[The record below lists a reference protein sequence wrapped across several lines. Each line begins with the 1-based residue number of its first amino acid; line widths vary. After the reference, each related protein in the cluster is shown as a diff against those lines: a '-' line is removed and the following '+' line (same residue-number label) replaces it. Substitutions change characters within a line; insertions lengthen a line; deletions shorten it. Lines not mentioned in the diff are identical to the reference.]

1 MQGTQGIQGK
11 SLGKSPV
18 PLVILG
24 IIAFIVLICVIMNYS
39 YKNSEI
45 DLRNQAKAQQEA
57 NKVIFDKVWKVIQQK
72 AQITDKYSNDFKQ
85 IYGGIMH
92 ERYQG
97 DTKQAPLFKWI
108 QEHNPTFSTE
118 LYKDLADAV
127 EANRAEFARVQNR
140 LIDIKREHSNLRQ
153 KFPSSIFVGDK
164 PELEIQ
170 IVTSDKTTQ
179 VFQTGKENE
188 VDLFKK

>member
-1 MQGTQGIQGK
+1 MSYKNTI
-11 SLGKSPV
+11 L
-18 PLVILG
+18 LVLAG
-24 IIAFIVLICVIMNYS
+24 VVAFLAIVAVIMNFS

-45 DLRNQAKAQQEA
+45 GLRNQAKAQQEA

-72 AQITDKYSNDFKQ
+72 AQITDKYASDFKE

-97 DTKQAPLFKWI
+97 DAKQSPMFKWI
-108 QEHNPTFSTE
+108 TEHNPTFSVE

-140 LIDIKREHSNLRQ
+140 LIDIKREHDNLRQ

-164 PELEIQ
+164 SELDIQ

>member
-1 MQGTQGIQGK
+1 MNYRNT
-11 SLGKSPV
+11 
-18 PLVILG
+18 VILVMVGVVIFIG
-24 IIAFIVLICVIMNYS
+24 IIAAIMNFS

-72 AQITDKYSNDFKQ
+72 AQITDKYASDFKS
-85 IYGGIMH
+85 IYGNIMH

-97 DTKQAPLFKWI
+97 DSKQAPLFKWI
-108 QEHNPTFSTE
+108 QEHNPTFSVE
-118 LYKDLADAV
+118 LYKDLSDAV

-140 LIDIKREHSNLRQ
+140 LIDIKREHDNLRQ
-153 KFPSSIFVGDK
+153 KFPGSIFVGSK

-188 VDLFKK
+188 VDLFNKK